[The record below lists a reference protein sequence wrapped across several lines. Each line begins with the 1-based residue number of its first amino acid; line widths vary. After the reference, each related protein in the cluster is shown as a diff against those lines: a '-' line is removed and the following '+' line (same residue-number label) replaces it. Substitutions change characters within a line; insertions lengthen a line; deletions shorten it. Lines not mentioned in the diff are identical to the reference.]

1 MIHTA
6 EQERNCYI
14 LKKNTTSKNAK
25 EILISVHDKQYKR
38 RKKENTLY
46 RFFKDC

>member
-14 LKKNTTSKNAK
+14 LKKILPLKNAK

-38 RKKENTLY
+38 RKKKKTPY
-46 RFFKDC
+46 I

>member
-1 MIHTA
+1 MIYTA

-14 LKKNTTSKNAK
+14 LKKILPLKNAK
-25 EILISVHDKQYKR
+25 EILISMHDKQYKR
-38 RKKENTLY
+38 RKKKNTLY